1 MSWKF
6 VWTEQLQN
14 SSLALYNSRF
24 HKSELAFLCKD
35 CNWFRAYFAFPVYLT
50 LKDDVKCHF
59 VLLFEVFCRF
69 RLLQITHISIVQ
81 KEKCMW
87 RCVVISW
94 QGKIIFHESNEFW
107 IELQTTIPD
116 GQVNNSE
123 VKATYSSF
131 DNETIL
137 LQVVSAS
144 LYNKPFYSS
153 LCKTCF
159 LYQEILLWLLHIL
172 AIQLYCLHKR
182 HRFFVPP
189 HQSELVWLCISVS

>member
-1 MSWKF
+1 MLSVILCSCLKF
-6 VWTEQLQN
+6 SAV
-14 SSLALYNSRF
+14 SDCYKSR
-24 HKSELAFLCKD
+24 
-35 CNWFRAYFAFPVYLT
+35 
-50 LKDDVKCHF
+50 
-59 VLLFEVFCRF
+59 
-69 RLLQITHISIVQ
+69 ISPLS
-81 KEKCMW
+81 KKKNCMW

-144 LYNKPFYSS
+144 LYNGPFYSS

-189 HQSELVWLCISVS
+189 HQSEPVWLGYWHRRLLFSTKRYSPGYSLSVWTILKLFWF

>member
-1 MSWKF
+1 MLSVILCSCLKF
-6 VWTEQLQN
+6 SAV
-14 SSLALYNSRF
+14 SDSYKSR
-24 HKSELAFLCKD
+24 
-35 CNWFRAYFAFPVYLT
+35 
-50 LKDDVKCHF
+50 
-59 VLLFEVFCRF
+59 
-69 RLLQITHISIVQ
+69 ISPLS
-81 KEKCMW
+81 KKKNCMW

-144 LYNKPFYSS
+144 LYNEPFYSS

-159 LYQEILLWLLHIL
+159 LY
-172 AIQLYCLHKR
+172 
-182 HRFFVPP
+182 
-189 HQSELVWLCISVS
+189 